1 MLNGRLHE
9 YTNEQLSRFTNRQLQ
24 MLDYL
29 GYIFDRSNRDV
40 ERWRELRDK
49 GWDAMTE
56 DERQEWLFETLP
68 TPSAVKGMYTHNDLL
83 RVETTVEN
91 LAVQL
96 RKLGYVVPKMTK
108 RFDWTYKETITKE
121 ELDRYF
127 SNIETLRSVRG
138 VFSSTPK
145 TPSTQGRFDYSKAND
160 IERILYDISTIIE
173 KQEKSWCY
181 MGEIISGEV

>member
-1 MLNGRLHE
+1 MLNGMLNN

-24 MLDYL
+24 LLDFL
-29 GYIFDRSNRDV
+29 GYIFDRSSRDV

-49 GWDAMTE
+49 GWDRMTE

-68 TPSAVKGMYTHNDLL
+68 IPSASKGMYTHNDLL

-96 RKLGYVVPKMTK
+96 RKLGYDVPEMTI
-108 RFDWTYKETITKE
+108 RYDWTYEDVITKE
-121 ELDRYF
+121 EIDRYF

-145 TPSTQGRFDYSKAND
+145 TPSTQENFNYSKANN
-160 IERILYDISTIIE
+160 IERILYDISTIVDNQ
-173 KQEKSWCY
+173 KKSWCY